1 VDELRSASGEP
12 AIAVPAAGDTTV
24 LVNGVSHA
32 VRVAEPMPAGT
43 APPSV
48 ASIAFVTPAVEPKE
62 FPPLAVKPS
71 EGNAVED
78 ARIVERID
86 LGHRLPMAGTPDM
99 KNVSE
104 AIHLSISI
112 SR

>member
-62 FPPLAVKPS
+62 RWSWWAAS
-71 EGNAVED
+71 
-78 ARIVERID
+78 D
-86 LGHRLPMAGTPDM
+86 LCA
-99 KNVSE
+99 
-104 AIHLSISI
+104 AILS
-112 SR
+112 